1 MLATIADKLDTSDA
15 TVLSY
20 RDNSNSRPEDS
31 IRIGLCSNRVLHP
44 LMLQRHSLEVLSR
57 TSIVNSRDP
66 NTLDFSQLR
75 LSILLLQQL
84 AVEAAS
90 SLRGVRD
97 PVVVNIKGV
106 VDNKDKAEVEDKLM
120 QSRFKMTQAGTL

>member
-1 MLATIADKLDTSDA
+1 
-15 TVLSY
+15 
-20 RDNSNSRPEDS
+20 
-31 IRIGLCSNRVLHP
+31 
-44 LMLQRHSLEVLSR
+44 MLQRHSLEVLSR

-120 QSRFKMTQAGTL
+120 QSRFRRTQAGLSLMVCSLFLNLGLTCCLTQEPLFLLFRYQ